1 MIKITMLKPG
11 FLELIQISVKS
22 IARNKGRTFLTSL
35 GIIIG
40 VTSVILLT
48 SIGSGIK
55 IYIQKQFEDLGSN
68 LIVVS
73 PGQVFNQS
81 GGFRTQDRQTVIT
94 QTFTEK
100 DVRNIQKSVGSRG
113 VVLPN
118 IQVQEKAKYRDKEE
132 LTTLVGTLASY
143 GKIRNSIP
151 SSGNGRWF
159 DKSEEDKGDSVV
171 ILGFAIAKTL
181 FPNTSP
187 LNKEIT
193 LASKSLKVIGVVDKK
208 GGSFGGPDFDNYIYS
223 PIDIAF
229 QIKGSRDIQ
238 SMLVQANSGADVEFV
253 KKQTE
258 KALLEKYDKDNFSV
272 FDQSQILTT
281 ITGVLGTLT
290 AGLTGIAAISLVVG
304 GIGIMNIMLV
314 TVTERTKEIGL
325 RKAIGATPNAILA
338 QFLIEAIILS
348 CFGGAIG
355 IILGFLASL
364 AINSFFPAQVT
375 FQAVAVAFGV
385 SSLVGIIFGAAPA
398 RRASRLSPIE
408 ALRYE

>member
-1 MIKITMLKPG
+1 M
-11 FLELIQISVKS
+11 ELISISIKS
-22 IARNKGRTFLTSL
+22 ITRNKGRTFLTSL

-48 SIGSGIK
+48 AIGSGIK
-55 IYIQKQFEDLGSN
+55 IYIQKQFESLGAN
-68 LIVVS
+68 LVIVT
-73 PGQVFNQS
+73 PGQIFNRS
-81 GGFRTQDRQTVIT
+81 GGFRAQERTTTVT

-100 DVRNIQKSVGSRG
+100 DIRNIQKVLGSRG

-118 IQVQEKAKYRDKEE
+118 VQVQEKAKYRDTEE
-132 LTTLVGTLASY
+132 LVTLVGTVASY
-143 GKIRNSIP
+143 GRIRNSLP

-159 DKSEEDKGDSVV
+159 TPQEDDKGEHVV
-171 ILGFAIAKTL
+171 VLGFQIAKTL
-181 FPNTSP
+181 FPTVSP
-187 LNKEIT
+187 FGKEIIIG
-193 LASKSLKVIGVVDKK
+193 SKNLKVIGVVDKK
-208 GGSFGGPDFDNYIYS
+208 GGSFGGPDFDNYVYT

-229 QIKGSRDIQ
+229 EIKGTRDVQ
-238 SMLVQANSGADVEFV
+238 SMLIQAETSDDIPFV
-253 KKQTE
+253 KKQAELT
-258 KALLEKYDKDNFSV
+258 LLEKYDKDNYSV

-281 ITGVLGTLT
+281 VTGILSTLT
-290 AGLTGIAAISLVVG
+290 AGLTGIAAISLIVG

-348 CFGGAIG
+348 CLGGSIG
-355 IILGFLASL
+355 IALGALA
-364 AINSFFPAQVT
+364 AIAMNSFFPAQVT
-375 FQAVAVAFGV
+375 PGAVILAFGV
-385 SSLVGIIFGAAPA
+385 SSLVGIVFGAAPA